1 MKKFTKAFTL
11 IELLVVIAII
21 AILAAILFPV
31 FATAR
36 EKARQTSCA
45 SNLKQLGLG
54 ALQYCQDYD
63 ENLPYG
69 NNDHVTAPGMS
80 REQGW
85 AGSIY
90 PYVKSTGVFA
100 CPDDTTYADP
110 TPTAA
115 TSWEGCAIAGNIP
128 WNVISYSMNM
138 AFLFGSLST
147 SSVSVTTPVGALLSQ
162 SQWSS
167 PTRTVLLMEVSGCE
181 AQLTWPGETQSPSND
196 SLGGGASLYGY
207 LPTTTGASGPL
218 QQTGVIGVLGG
229 NSGNVVGTADDD
241 QGSLTGRHQMGSNFL
256 LCDGHVKFLQ
266 GTKVSV
272 GIGAPTSTTA
282 AGEDAGGCYC
292 AAGTGVSTSAAG
304 GIIAA
309 TYSPI

>member
-1 MKKFTKAFTL
+1 MKAFTL

-54 ALQYCQDYD
+54 TLQYCQDYD

-69 NNDHVTAPGMS
+69 NNPHNAGGS
-80 REQGW
+80 WREQGW
-85 AGSIY
+85 AGSVY

-100 CPDDTTYADP
+100 CPDDTTVPDV
-110 TPTAA
+110 TPTSA
-115 TSWEGCAIAGNIP
+115 TSAQGCAVAANVP
-128 WNVISYSMNM
+128 WNVISYSLNM
-138 AFLFGSLST
+138 AFLYGSLST
-147 SSVSVTTPVGALLSQ
+147 GGASVTTPVGALLSQ
-162 SQWSS
+162 SQWTS
-167 PTRTVLLMEVSGCE
+167 PSRTVLLMEVSGSE

-207 LPTTTGASGPL
+207 LATGASGPL
-218 QQTGVIGVLGG
+218 QQTGIIGVLGG
-229 NSGNVVGTADDD
+229 NGGNVIGTAVDD
-241 QGSLTGRHQMGSNFL
+241 QASLTGRHQMGSNFL

-282 AGEDAGGCYC
+282 AGEAQGGCWC

-304 GIIAA
+304 GTIAA

>member
-1 MKKFTKAFTL
+1 MKKITNAFTL

-54 ALQYCQDYD
+54 FVQYCQDYD

-69 NNDHVTAPGMS
+69 TNNHLTAPGNY

-100 CPDDTTYADP
+100 CADDTTSPDV
-110 TPTAA
+110 TPASA
-115 TSWEGCAIAGNIP
+115 TSAQGCAVAANVP
-128 WNVISYSMNM
+128 WNVVSYSMNM
-138 AFLFGSLST
+138 AFLFGALSMGSASIT
-147 SSVSVTTPVGALLSQ
+147 NPVGALLSQ
-162 SQWSS
+162 AQWTS
-167 PTRTVLLMEVSGCE
+167 PSRTVLLMEVSGCE

-196 SLGGGASLYGY
+196 SLGGAASLYGY
-207 LPTTTGASGPL
+207 LATGSVGPL
-218 QQTGVIGVLGG
+218 QQTGIIGTLGG
-229 NSGNVVGTADDD
+229 NGGNIVGTADDD
-241 QGSLTGRHQMGSNFL
+241 QASLGGRHGGGSNFL

-272 GIGAPTSTTA
+272 GIAAPLSTTVGTEATGAPW
-282 AGEDAGGCYC
+282 C
-292 AAGTGVSTSAAG
+292 AAGTAVTTNAVG
-304 GIIAA
+304 GTIAA
-309 TYSPI
+309 TYSPT